1 MTLSADEM
9 ELYSKVIRQ
18 FRTVFLRQEHM
29 NTFKT
34 YDSAD
39 INVSSCPLMTEL
51 LVIEFIF
58 ILMLLLM
65 KDVLLVI
72 YFKQIFCQTLYL
84 LLEHM

>member
-34 YDSAD
+34 YDTVEA
-39 INVSSCPLMTEL
+39 NVSRFAFCYG
-51 LVIEFIF
+51 VII
-58 ILMLLLM
+58 
-65 KDVLLVI
+65 
-72 YFKQIFCQTLYL
+72 C
-84 LLEHM
+84 